1 MSFHIPFFPPV
12 PDQHFLLGHVVVDC
26 KNPRAIDRS
35 HVADM
40 SADQAWLQIVN
51 AAAVRDMDDV
61 KEGIEQYVKCLPDL
75 TYQDLEKAFRA
86 QDLGVYIIAVEKPV
100 MLGALT
106 NMDLQGNLGKKY
118 QVTYRFSSKAARPR
132 EAALWPKDNSENLER
147 LADAGEPVSRG
158 LSKCKNCDQFGHNAI
173 NCPEEKAEKDQ
184 LRIVCFNCNEEGHRV
199 RDCKSLLVI
208 ADVHTLTKL
217 GPTPRIDKF
226 ACKNCGK
233 SGHKVAECRY
243 CSIDELVLC

>member
-1 MSFHIPFFPPV
+1 M
-12 PDQHFLLGHVVVDC
+12 DC

-40 SADQAWLQIVN
+40 SADQAWLQIVK
-51 AAAVRDMDDV
+51 AGAVRDMDDV
-61 KEGIEQYVKCLPDL
+61 KEGIEKYVKSLPDL

-86 QDLGVYIIAVEKPV
+86 QELGIYIIAVEKPV

-118 QVTYRFSSKAARPR
+118 QVTYRFSDKAARPR
-132 EAALWPKDNSENLER
+132 EEALWPKNPSENLER

-158 LSKCKNCDQFGHNAI
+158 LSKCLNCSQYGHIAKM
-173 NCPEEKAEKDQ
+173 CPEEKMETDRIK
-184 LRIVCFNCNEEGHRV
+184 IVCFNCNEEGHRV
-199 RDCKSLLVI
+199 RDCKSLLVMVDSHSLNKI
-208 ADVHTLTKL
+208 

-233 SGHKVAECRY
+233 SGHKVAECMYSNIGEFVR
-243 CSIDELVLC
+243 C